1 MDRRGGLVNRSLM
14 ELTAASGR
22 TSYYSADNKMLVF
35 MYGNKIIEMM
45 IYQELIRVFV
55 YFMVM

>member
-1 MDRRGGLVNRSLM
+1 M